1 MATRPDALELALVD
15 KDLLLKLLK
24 HPPPPPTPI
33 APPPDADLTQMV
45 TTDRAMGNLLK
56 SQTMTPRSKRDAYNE
71 LLQVK
76 NLHAQRYADDN
87 VFKNTTTTLHNP
99 PPTVKRARSAFNPP
113 SGARPG
119 PRGLAGAGGDIARR
133 LRELFKNQGVR

>member
-99 PPTVKRARSAFNPP
+99 PPTVKREPAQVITGDQNAGE
-113 SGARPG
+113 SGTV
-119 PRGLAGAGGDIARR
+119 GLLKKGID
-133 LRELFKNQGVR
+133 